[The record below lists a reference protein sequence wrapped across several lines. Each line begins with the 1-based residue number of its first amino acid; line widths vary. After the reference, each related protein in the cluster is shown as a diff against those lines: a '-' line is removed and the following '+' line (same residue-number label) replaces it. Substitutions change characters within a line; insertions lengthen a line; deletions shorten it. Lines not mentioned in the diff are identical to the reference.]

1 MSGPQEGDVIQ
12 GGTWDGFTL
21 ISRYTRTQAIEDGE
35 LVDVSET
42 AKEAGFKVPVAVTTG
57 VWTLIEP
64 TQAELEM
71 CQSAE
76 GRLWD
81 VLWLAFLAIKGLAGE
96 KPELL
101 YELLFQIKGR
111 DGERAGMRKFR
122 LKIHS
127 DPGDDGE
134 HVLTVMLP
142 HED

>member
-1 MSGPQEGDVIQ
+1 VSGPQEGDVIQ

-21 ISRYTRTQAIEDGE
+21 ISRYTRTRAIEDGV

-57 VWTLIEP
+57 VWTLIEA

-81 VLWLAFLAIKGLAGE
+81 VLWMAFLAMSRVTKS
-96 KPELL
+96 
-101 YELLFQIKGR
+101 GR
-111 DGERAGMRKFR
+111 A
-122 LKIHS
+122 
-127 DPGDDGE
+127 
-134 HVLTVMLP
+134 VMSGSS
-142 HED
+142 